1 MKEFLR
7 NESARLKSMEFF
19 VQVIVESWHLLME
32 ASVYVLFG
40 MVAAGLL
47 RVFLNPNSVAKH
59 LGRGRFTSVFKA
71 AFLGIPVPLCSCG
84 VLPAAV
90 SLKKQGANSGATTAF
105 LIATPESG
113 VDSIAITYALLGPI
127 MAVIRPV
134 AAFLTATAAGIA
146 ENLLDRKSQGRF
158 PVVDL
163 SCPVDSCCDGK
174 ECSPEEHM
182 RHHGFFQKIG
192 FGLKYAFSEVWGDM
206 AGWFLVGML
215 LAGII
220 TVLIPDRLFTAYLG
234 SGIYSMLIMLL
245 ISTPLYICATAST
258 PIAAAMIL
266 KGVSPGAALVFLLA
280 GPATNITSLT
290 VLLGVLGKRATVIYM
305 CTIAISAICFGLA
318 VDRIYLF
325 LGTSLKATVIQGSE
339 MVPAWIQFAGAVLL
353 LLLSVKPVWRTIKGA
368 FTRKQQEVSGS
379 KSSPPSEAFPAVGEE
394 KDRSQGVSCSVSG

>member
-1 MKEFLR
+1 M
-7 NESARLKSMEFF
+7 KSMEFL
-19 VQVIVESWHLLME
+19 VQVMVESWHLLME
-32 ASVYVLFG
+32 SSVYVLFG
-40 MVAAGLL
+40 IVAAGLL
-47 RVFLNPNSVAKH
+47 RVFLSPDSVARH

-127 MAVIRPV
+127 MAVFRPV

-146 ENLLDRKSQGRF
+146 ENLFGRKSQEVI

-163 SCPVDSCCDGK
+163 SCPVDGCCDGK
-174 ECSPEEHM
+174 DCSPDEHM
-182 RHHGFFQKIG
+182 RHHGFLEKIG
-192 FGLKYAFSEVWGDM
+192 FGLRYAFSEVWGDM

-215 LAGII
+215 LAGVI
-220 TVLIPDRLFTAYLG
+220 TALIPARFLSAYLG
-234 SGIYSMLIMLL
+234 GGIYSMLIMLL

-290 VLLGVLGKRATVIYM
+290 VLLGVLGKRATVIYLKRH
-305 CTIAISAICFGLA
+305 CHFRNLFRPCRGQDLSAAGDIS
-318 VDRIYLF
+318 
-325 LGTSLKATVIQGSE
+325 
-339 MVPAWIQFAGAVLL
+339 
-353 LLLSVKPVWRTIKGA
+353 
-368 FTRKQQEVSGS
+368 
-379 KSSPPSEAFPAVGEE
+379 
-394 KDRSQGVSCSVSG
+394 